1 VPKKASP
8 KGFAR
13 VDSETTNTHGWLVRI
28 SRGSEKRS
36 RFFSD
41 SAHGGKAKSKKKAE
55 ACYQDWVKEMVP
67 PGSTRDKLTKRNS
80 SGVVGVHL
88 AHEVDSRYPDC
99 QYVSYVA
106 SWLNPN
112 GQRRNVRFLVNKYG
126 KKTALTLAT
135 IARQNKIS
143 DREKVHELYEKSHGT
158 LKIQSGKSTA
168 KAEPKSK
175 VNVKPAKSAKAAE
188 PAKATK
194 TAKVTTSKK
203 AAPKKAASKKAAPK
217 KATRKK

>member
-1 VPKKASP
+1 MPKKATP

-55 ACYQDWVKEMVP
+55 ACYQDWAAEMAA

-106 SWLNPN
+106 SWLNST

-126 KKTALTLAT
+126 KKAALALAT
-135 IARQNKIS
+135 MAREHKIS
-143 DREKVHELYEKSHGT
+143 DRDQVHSLYEKEHGP
-158 LKIQSGKSTA
+158 LKIQSGKSARKPKAMSGKVA
-168 KAEPKSK
+168 KAKSTTPKK
-175 VNVKPAKSAKAAE
+175 I
-188 PAKATK
+188 
-194 TAKVTTSKK
+194 SKK
-203 AAPKKAASKKAAPK
+203 KK
-217 KATRKK
+217 